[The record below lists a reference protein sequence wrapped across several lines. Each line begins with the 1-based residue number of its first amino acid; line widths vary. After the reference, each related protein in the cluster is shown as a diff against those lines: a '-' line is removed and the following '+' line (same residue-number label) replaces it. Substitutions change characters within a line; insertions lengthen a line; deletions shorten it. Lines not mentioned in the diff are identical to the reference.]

1 MNVQL
6 LTTLSIGSTLLA
18 GCAGGAQ
25 QKTES
30 AKQAKQPNV
39 IFLVADDIGWG
50 DLSCYGTASCE
61 LPNVNELASE
71 SLRFTN
77 AHAVAATS
85 TPSRY
90 SLFTGEY
97 SWRRPD
103 TGIAPGDAS
112 MIIKPEQITVADMF
126 KDAGYT
132 TGAIGKWH
140 LGIGGERG
148 KQDWNG
154 LVTPNP
160 NDIGFDYFF
169 LMAATADRT
178 PCVWI
183 KDGRVS
189 NWDASAPITVS
200 YGQPIPGE
208 PTGKEHPEL
217 LYNLKP
223 SHGHDQAIVN
233 GISRIGYM
241 KGGGKALWKD
251 ENIGDTI
258 TTQAVQ
264 YIDSHKDEP
273 FFLYVGTND
282 VHVPRFPNARFRG
295 KSGMGLRGD
304 ALFEFDY
311 TVGEIMK
318 ALDKNG
324 LADNTI
330 FVLTS
335 DNGPVVDDG
344 YKDRA
349 AELLGEHRPWGI
361 FRGGKYSSFEA
372 GTRIPFIVRWPEKIK
387 PGVSDALVSHVDLY
401 ASLAKLVG
409 QKVKQGAAPDS
420 KELLDAFLGKDQ
432 VGRNY
437 VMEAAS
443 GLSISDHQWKYIEPN
458 NDRKFNTS
466 TNTELGNDP
475 KPQLYNLKED
485 IGEKHNLAADKPE
498 LVKKYQLLMKT
509 EKEKGYELKTKK
521 RK

>member
-1 MNVQL
+1 MNINTFTIL
-6 LTTLSIGSTLLA
+6 GLSSTLLI
-18 GCAGGAQ
+18 GCTTS
-25 QKTES
+25 QKETATKES
-30 AKQAKQPNV
+30 NKQPNV

-61 LPNVNELASE
+61 LPNVNKLAVQ

-97 SWRRPD
+97 SWRKSD
-103 TGIAPGDAS
+103 TGIAPGDAA
-112 MIIKPEQITVADMF
+112 MIIKPNQITIADLF
-126 KDAGYT
+126 KKAGYT

-140 LGIGGERG
+140 LGMGEQQG
-148 KQDWNG
+148 KQDWNS

-223 SHGHDQAIVN
+223 SNGHNQAIVN

-318 ALDKNG
+318 ALEKNG

-335 DNGPVVDDG
+335 DNGPVIDDG
-344 YKDRA
+344 YKDQA
-349 AELLGEHRPWGI
+349 VELLGTHRPWGN

-372 GTRIPFIVRWPEKIK
+372 GTRIPFLIRWPQNIEA
-387 PGVSDALVSHVDLY
+387 GVSDALVSHIDLY
-401 ASLAKLVG
+401 ASLAKLIG
-409 QKVKQGAAPDS
+409 QKVETGAAPDS
-420 KELLDAFLGKDQ
+420 KELLDAFLGKDLK
-432 VGRNY
+432 GRDY
-437 VMEAAS
+437 VMEAAY
-443 GLSISDHQWKYIEPN
+443 GVSISDHEWKYIEPN
-458 NDRKFNTS
+458 KGSAYDKA
-466 TNTELGNDP
+466 TNIELGNNQ

-485 IGEKHNLAADKPE
+485 IGEKNNLAAENPE
-498 LVKKYQLLMKT
+498 LVQKYQTLLDN
-509 EKEKGYELKTKK
+509 EKNKGYQLHTGK
-521 RK
+521 